1 MYLKP
6 QLEKIGRKIK
16 VIKKIWKILLN
27 RYKCKKDPIKYA
39 RSLGV
44 KVGEGTVFYGAKA
57 EMFSTEPWVITIGKQ
72 CHITAGVLFVTHDA
86 ATLSVRDECGPWTI
100 VGNIVLGD
108 NVYVGIRTIILPG
121 VHIGDNAIIGAGS
134 VVTKDIPANVV
145 AAGVPCKVIGSRE
158 KYIEKVK
165 RIKAG
170 EEERYYSD
178 LDYMHS
184 LNPHKTSKR

>member
-1 MYLKP
+1 M
-6 QLEKIGRKIK
+6 
-16 VIKKIWKILLN
+16 IKKILQILIN
-27 RYKCKKDPIKYA
+27 RYKCKKNPVRYA
-39 RSLGV
+39 RGLGV

-57 EMFSTEPWVITIGKQ
+57 EMFSTEPWVITIDKN

-86 ATLSVRDECGPWTI
+86 GTLSVRDECGPFTI

-121 VHIGDNAIIGAGS
+121 VHIGDNSIIGAGS

-145 AAGVPCKVIGSRE
+145 AAGVPCRVVGTRERYINKVQ
-158 KYIEKVK
+158 K
-165 RIKAG
+165 IKAG
-170 EEERYYSD
+170 EDERYYSD

-184 LNPHKTSKR
+184 LNPNKNNKH